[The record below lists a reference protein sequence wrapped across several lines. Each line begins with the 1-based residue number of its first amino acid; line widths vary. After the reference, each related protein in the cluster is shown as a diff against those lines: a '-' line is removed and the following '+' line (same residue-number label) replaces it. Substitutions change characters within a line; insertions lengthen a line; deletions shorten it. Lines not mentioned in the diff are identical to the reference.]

1 MGRSLRAALAIW
13 LLTLDPS
20 LMTTKRQLVKSI
32 AEKTAL
38 TQSQA
43 AEVVQA
49 TLDGIADTLIMEGR
63 IELRNFGVFEVKR
76 RQARKARD
84 PRTGET
90 MDVPPRN
97 VVVFRAGRILSARLA
112 TLPLPKKRRV

>member
-1 MGRSLRAALAIW
+1 
-13 LLTLDPS
+13 
-20 LMTTKRQLVKSI
+20 MTTKRELVKSI

-38 TQSQA
+38 TQAQT
-43 AEVVQA
+43 AEVIQA
-49 TLDGIADTLIMEGR
+49 TLDAIADTVLMEGR
-63 IELRNFGVFEVKR
+63 IEFRNFGVFEVKR

-97 VVVFRAGRILSARLA
+97 VIVFRAGRALAARLA
-112 TLPLPKKRRV
+112 TLPPPKKRRRS